1 MIKIY
6 HKLNQKIVR
15 NIYPFPRRGEMIQQL
30 EGLKYDMSLD
40 LSLGYY
46 TIQIFLRSL
55 DSTNNVTEFGK
66 FGYNRVSMGLCASRD
81 NFQAELDQNIVD
93 TKEVKTYI
101 INILVLG
108 KGIFPQH
115 IDQLKSIFDRLCN
128 VGLKF
133 NVPECIFG

>member
-1 MIKIY
+1 
-6 HKLNQKIVR
+6 
-15 NIYPFPRRGEMIQQL
+15 MIQQL

-66 FGYNRVSMGLCASRD
+66 FGYNRVPMGLCASGD
-81 NFQAELDQNIVD
+81 NFQAKVDQIIVD
-93 TKEVKTYI
+93 IKGVKTYI
-101 INILVLG
+101 NNILVLG
-108 KGIFPQH
+108 KGIFPH
-115 IDQLKSIFDRLCN
+115 HMDQLKSTFDRLCN

-133 NVPECIFG
+133 NVPKCIFG